1 MDASEQGA
9 RAMKTAR
16 TLLLFVALGTVPSEA
31 STTMIFDATARH
43 IAGHSQV
50 WGLGSQNNPE
60 LIWNSPLPT
69 ASAMTHPFHHFFTG
83 FYSRLATMDAFD
95 STLGGNTGDELAQGA
110 IPGYFGATI
119 SGGHA
124 FQTLGVTSTNANAVH
139 LSMNGFFM
147 DTGAASDFYF
157 DSGTGI
163 EHRIY
168 RGGNLGFFEEM
179 NPTTFT
185 KVLAYQDVAL
195 HFTIDYL
202 NSTIGVE
209 LLSATPN
216 GGGGLPTLA
225 LTQLSSSSFDPVIVS
240 GNTTAGPFGRY
251 AADELELTFSS
262 VPEPSRALLGLI
274 GCLSVTMR
282 RRRAQ

>member
-1 MDASEQGA
+1 
-9 RAMKTAR
+9 MKTAR
-16 TLLLFVALGTVPSEA
+16 TLLLIFVLGTVASEA
-31 STTMIFDATARH
+31 STTMIFDATARQ
-43 IAGHSQV
+43 IVGHNRT
-50 WGLGSQNNPE
+50 WGLGGQSDPE
-60 LIWNSPLPT
+60 LIWDSPLPT
-69 ASAMTHPFHHFFTG
+69 ASPMTHPFHTFFQG
-83 FYSRLATMDAFD
+83 FYSQLATMDAFD
-95 STLGGNTGDELAQGA
+95 GSLGGNTGTELAQGTF
-110 IPGYFGATI
+110 PGHFGATI
-119 SGGHA
+119 TGGHA
-124 FQTLGVTSTNANAVH
+124 FHTLGVTSTNANAVH
-139 LSMNGFFM
+139 LGMSGFFM

-157 DSGTGI
+157 DTGTGI

-179 NPTTFT
+179 NPSTFT
-185 KVLAYQDVAL
+185 KVLAYQDVVL

-202 NSTIGVE
+202 NSTIGVD

-240 GNTTAGPFGRY
+240 GSTTAGPFGLY